1 MHYILEKI
9 NNTLS
14 DWDKTHD
21 LKLYTG
27 INENQTTMSFAY
39 YPQFWL
45 PNDHRPGF
53 DKAIYQLIKWYVLYM
68 LVKCNY
74 NISFDNIVKLNR

>member
-53 DKAIYQLIKWYVLYM
+53 DKAIYQLIKWYVVLQFY
-68 LVKCNY
+68 LVCN
-74 NISFDNIVKLNR
+74 NK